1 MKAILYVMNRL
12 AYFIA
17 LYVAAMLV
25 GCSSHAPSAARFM
38 SAKPNS
44 ISYGF
49 GGGGVLGD
57 DNSHREEDAD
67 KVYNYSELRFL
78 LEWATLF
85 RNDNFVFGFGVGEH
99 SLVRLTLG
107 FANDYLGVQGW
118 ISPIVL
124 GEKPLA
130 NWKLPA
136 GLMLIEQYP
145 FNSDFRIGMSQ
156 FFAYNSYSGFLEGN
170 GSLNFS
176 CYAKFYTELGAGV
189 YISYSHYSLEFRY
202 GNELASDNQRF
213 YIEFSMMQ

>member
-1 MKAILYVMNRL
+1 MCNRFSL
-12 AYFIA
+12 LVLIVVLVF
-17 LYVAAMLV
+17 V
-25 GCSSHAPSAARFM
+25 GCSSHAPSASRFM
-38 SAKPNS
+38 AVKPNS
-44 ISYGF
+44 ISVGL

-57 DNSHREEDAD
+57 DNSHREENDD
-67 KVYNYSELRFL
+67 KKVYNYSELRFL
-78 LEWATLF
+78 LEWATFF

-124 GEKPLA
+124 GEKPSA
-130 NWKLPA
+130 NWNLPA
-136 GLMLIEQYP
+136 GLMLIEQFP
-145 FNSDFRIGMSQ
+145 VSPDFRVGVSQ
-156 FFAYNSYSGFLEGN
+156 FFAYNSYSGCEEGN

-176 CYAKFYTELGAGV
+176 SYVKFYREWGVGA

-202 GNELASDNQRF
+202 GNELASDNHRF

>member
-1 MKAILYVMNRL
+1 MRNRFSL
-12 AYFIA
+12 LVLF
-17 LYVAAMLV
+17 VAFMFA

-38 SAKPNS
+38 AVKPNS
-44 ISYGF
+44 ISVGL

-57 DNSHREEDAD
+57 DNSHREEDD
-67 KVYNYSELRFL
+67 GKVYNYSELRFL
-78 LEWATLF
+78 LEWATFF

-107 FANDYLGVQGW
+107 FANDYLGAQGW

-124 GEKPLA
+124 GEKPSA
-130 NWKLPA
+130 NWNLPA

-145 FNSDFRIGMSQ
+145 FNPDFRVGVSQ
-156 FFAYNSYSGFLEGN
+156 FFAYNSYSGCEEGN

-176 CYAKFYTELGAGV
+176 SYVKFYREWGVGA

>member
-1 MKAILYVMNRL
+1 MAV
-12 AYFIA
+12 
-17 LYVAAMLV
+17 
-25 GCSSHAPSAARFM
+25 
-38 SAKPNS
+38 KPNS

-57 DNSHREEDAD
+57 DNSHREEDD
-67 KVYNYSELRFL
+67 GKVYNYSELRFL
-78 LEWATLF
+78 LEWATFF

-124 GEKPLA
+124 GEKPSA
-130 NWKLPA
+130 NWNLPA
-136 GLMLIEQYP
+136 GLMLIEQFP
-145 FNSDFRIGMSQ
+145 VSPNFRVGVSQ
-156 FFAYNSYSGFLEGN
+156 FFAYNSYSGCEEGN

-176 CYAKFYTELGAGV
+176 SYVKFYREWGVGA

>member
-1 MKAILYVMNRL
+1 MNRL

-25 GCSSHAPSAARFM
+25 GCSSHAPSASRFM
-38 SAKPNS
+38 AAKPNS

-57 DNSHREEDAD
+57 DNSHREEDD
-67 KVYNYSELRFL
+67 GKVYNYSELRFL
-78 LEWATLF
+78 LEWATFF

-124 GEKPLA
+124 GEKPSA

-145 FNSDFRIGMSQ
+145 FNPDFRVGVSQ
-156 FFAYNSYSGFLEGN
+156 FFAYNSYSGCEEGN

-176 CYAKFYTELGAGV
+176 SYVKFYREWGVGA

>member
-1 MKAILYVMNRL
+1 MCNKFSLFVL
-12 AYFIA
+12 
-17 LYVAAMLV
+17 LVAFALV
-25 GCSSHAPSAARFM
+25 GCSSHAPSASRFM
-38 SAKPNS
+38 AAKPNS

-57 DNSHREEDAD
+57 DNSHREENDD
-67 KVYNYSELRFL
+67 KKVYNYSELRFL
-78 LEWATLF
+78 LEWATFF

-99 SLVRLTLG
+99 SLARLTLG

-124 GEKPLA
+124 GEKPSA

-136 GLMLIEQYP
+136 GLMLIEQFP
-145 FNSDFRIGMSQ
+145 FSPDFRVGVSQ
-156 FFAYNSYSGFLEGN
+156 FFAYNSYSGCEEGN

-176 CYAKFYTELGAGV
+176 SYVKFYREWGVGA

>member
-1 MKAILYVMNRL
+1 MCNKFSLLVL
-12 AYFIA
+12 F
-17 LYVAAMLV
+17 VAFMFA
-25 GCSSHAPSAARFM
+25 GCSSHAPSASRFM
-38 SAKPNS
+38 AVKPNS
-44 ISYGF
+44 ISVGL

-57 DNSHREEDAD
+57 DNSHREEDD
-67 KVYNYSELRFL
+67 GKVYNYSELRFL
-78 LEWATLF
+78 IEWATFF

-124 GEKPLA
+124 GEKPSA
-130 NWKLPA
+130 NWNLPA

-145 FNSDFRIGMSQ
+145 FNPDFRVGVSQ
-156 FFAYNSYSGFLEGN
+156 FFFYYSYSGCEEGN

-176 CYAKFYTELGAGV
+176 SYVKFYREWGVGA

-213 YIEFSMMQ
+213 YIEISMMQ

>member
-1 MKAILYVMNRL
+1 MSNSQNRDFVL
-12 AYFIA
+12 GVFFIIA
-17 LYVAAMLV
+17 LVLV
-25 GCSSHAPSAARFM
+25 GCTSHAPSASRFM
-38 SAKPNS
+38 AAKPNS

-57 DNSHREEDAD
+57 DNSHREEDD
-67 KVYNYSELRFL
+67 GKVYNYSELRFL
-78 LEWATLF
+78 LEWATFF

-124 GEKPLA
+124 GEKPPA

-145 FNSDFRIGMSQ
+145 FNPDFRVGVSQ
-156 FFAYNSYSGFLEGN
+156 FFAYNSYSGCEEGN

-176 CYAKFYTELGAGV
+176 SYVKFYREWGVGA

>member
-1 MKAILYVMNRL
+1 MCNRFSL
-12 AYFIA
+12 LVLIVA
-17 LYVAAMLV
+17 LVFV
-25 GCSSHAPSAARFM
+25 GCLSHAPSASRFM
-38 SAKPNS
+38 AVKPNS
-44 ISYGF
+44 ISVGL

-57 DNSHREEDAD
+57 DNSHREENDD
-67 KVYNYSELRFL
+67 KKVYNYSELRFL
-78 LEWATLF
+78 LEGAVFF
-85 RNDNFVFGFGVGEH
+85 RNDNFVFGLGVGEH

-124 GEKPLA
+124 GEKPSA

-145 FNSDFRIGMSQ
+145 FNPDFRVGVSQ
-156 FFAYNSYSGFLEGN
+156 FFAYNSYSGFEEGN

-176 CYAKFYTELGAGV
+176 SYVKFYREWGVGA

-202 GNELASDNQRF
+202 GNELASDNHRF